1 MVSKLNS
8 DRKAGE
14 SAMRAIGRIYGVI
27 GAKGLF
33 NGLGVRIVMIGTLT
47 GAQWFLYDVFKVSL
61 GVSDPKQATV
71 REKADNRLN
80 SFRPLAVTDWVG
92 STYREPLVSEICG

>member
-1 MVSKLNS
+1 MQ
-8 DRKAGE
+8 
-14 SAMRAIGRIYGVI
+14 AITRIYGMI

-61 GVSDPKQATV
+61 GVSEPKVYCA
-71 REKADNRLN
+71 RSRL
-80 SFRPLAVTDWVG
+80 TID
-92 STYREPLVSEICG
+92 